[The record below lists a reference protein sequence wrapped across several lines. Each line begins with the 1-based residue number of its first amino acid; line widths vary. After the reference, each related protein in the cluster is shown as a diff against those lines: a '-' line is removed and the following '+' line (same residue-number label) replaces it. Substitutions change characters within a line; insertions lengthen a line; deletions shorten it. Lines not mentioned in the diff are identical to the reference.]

1 MSDASKDK
9 RTKRIALRVSE
20 NEFSALEEKAKKL
33 GVSVSDYI
41 RRSLDNVKESE
52 RETPRV
58 RKKRVAPEREV
69 NPELLYAI
77 HRIGSNMNQIAK
89 ALNTANLHDDEVS
102 AKELL
107 LLLFSIEAQLEKVI
121 KQNDQASD
129 ELVQK
134 IKDEL
139 LILLPPEKKKKE
151 QDRNDD

>member
-33 GVSVSDYI
+33 CVSVSDYI

-58 RKKRVAPEREV
+58 RKKSVAPERDV
-69 NPELLYAI
+69 NPDLLYAI

-107 LLLFSIEAQLEKVI
+107 LLLFSIESQLEKVI

-134 IKDEL
+134 LKHEL
-139 LILLPPEKKKKE
+139 LTLVPPKQNKREE
-151 QDRNDD
+151 TEP

>member
-58 RKKRVAPEREV
+58 RKKSVAPERDV
-69 NPELLYAI
+69 NPDLLYAI

-121 KQNDQASD
+121 RQNDSASD
-129 ELVQK
+129 DLVQK
-134 IKDEL
+134 LKHEL
-139 LILLPPEKKKKE
+139 LSLMPVPPKKE
-151 QDRNDD
+151 ETEP

>member
-20 NEFSALEEKAKKL
+20 NEFSALDEKAKKL

-58 RKKRVAPEREV
+58 RKKSVAPERDV
-69 NPELLYAI
+69 NPDLLYAI

-121 KQNDQASD
+121 RQNDSASD
-129 ELVQK
+129 DLVQK
-134 IKDEL
+134 LKHEL
-139 LILLPPEKKKKE
+139 LSLMPVPPKKE
-151 QDRNDD
+151 EA

>member
-20 NEFSALEEKAKKL
+20 NEFSALEKKAKKL

-58 RKKRVAPEREV
+58 RKKRVAPERDV
-69 NPELLYAI
+69 NPDLLYAI

-89 ALNTANLHDDEVS
+89 ALNVANLHDDEVS

-134 IKDEL
+134 LKNEL
-139 LILLPPEKKKKE
+139 LTLVPPKQNKGGEIE
-151 QDRNDD
+151 R